1 MVLHEFD
8 CLCTMVIDELLFF
21 LILIVLSGL
30 ALFVLIVMAGCS
42 LHVFR
47 VLECDCLSLILFDS
61 CLIVLCGC

>member
-1 MVLHEFD
+1 MVSHEFD

-30 ALFVLIVMAGCS
+30 ALSVLIVMAKYS

-47 VLECDCLSLILFDS
+47 VLECA
-61 CLIVLCGC
+61 